1 MQVGTIIG
9 MPVSGL
15 LADTELGWTL
25 IFYVMAGLMVVTA
38 VMWQFLTAST
48 PGEHRWITHEEKEY
62 IESGLNIGNEVC
74 TTLLLDYFNCTYDI
88 NTIFQLNRPI

>member
-1 MQVGTIIG
+1 

-15 LADTELGWTL
+15 LAETKFGWTL

-48 PGEHRWITHEEKEY
+48 PGEHRWITFKEKEY
-62 IESGLNIGNEVC
+62 IERGLNVSNEVC
-74 TTLLLDYFNCTYDI
+74 VNPLSDYLDCTIDRVTLYQMN
-88 NTIFQLNRPI
+88 